1 MVVLTKPKFLS
12 LVIKAITP
20 LRPTSKQSYTL
31 SRKLKKSYP
40 KKQLFPS
47 YKMEIKGILEDVIDD
62 LREELWRSSVKSV
75 NSRHIILES
84 ISSCYSYMYS
94 ISIHPCDELFDILLN
109 VFWPACYKSTKK
121 YLKRL

>member
-1 MVVLTKPKFLS
+1 
-12 LVIKAITP
+12 
-20 LRPTSKQSYTL
+20 
-31 SRKLKKSYP
+31 
-40 KKQLFPS
+40 
-47 YKMEIKGILEDVIDD
+47 MEIKGILEDVIDD

-84 ISSCYSYMYS
+84 ISSSYYYMYS

-109 VFWPACYKSTKK
+109 VLWPACYKCTQK

>member
-1 MVVLTKPKFLS
+1 
-12 LVIKAITP
+12 
-20 LRPTSKQSYTL
+20 
-31 SRKLKKSYP
+31 
-40 KKQLFPS
+40 
-47 YKMEIKGILEDVIDD
+47 MEIKGILEDVIDD

-75 NSRHIILES
+75 NSRHIILEL

-109 VFWPACYKSTKK
+109 VFWPACYKCTQK